1 MASTEPL
8 YAASCIRVCLE
19 GLQDPSSASETTKEA
34 DEMYGWT
41 FAMGLKAM
49 GALFSLLPA
58 EVLEEEIVRSRELIK
73 KVGTHLQEA
82 GSYA

>member
-1 MASTEPL
+1 
-8 YAASCIRVCLE
+8 
-19 GLQDPSSASETTKEA
+19 
-34 DEMYGWT
+34 MYGWT

>member
-1 MASTEPL
+1 
-8 YAASCIRVCLE
+8 
-19 GLQDPSSASETTKEA
+19 
-34 DEMYGWT
+34 MYGWT

-49 GALFSLLPA
+49 GVLFSLLPA